1 MSNFEYLLIFLSTAF
16 LSALATLI
24 IKRVAVNKGI
34 VDRPSPRK
42 IHNKPTPLLGGVAI
56 FIAFFLML
64 ILFYEEL
71 IAGALEYHHWL
82 GFFAGAVFLMIG
94 GFLDDKYDLS
104 PKYQIIWP
112 ILAVICVIAGGVEI
126 RKISDPG
133 GGLLYLDQW
142 KILLWQIKENSFYL
156 VLIGDLLI
164 FFWLMG
170 MMYTTKLLDGVDGL
184 VTGLTAIGGAIIF
197 LFTTTTEYY
206 QPDIALASL
215 IFTASC
221 LGFLIFNWNPAKI
234 FLGEGGSLLLGY
246 ILAVLAII
254 SGGKVAIAL
263 LVMGVPILD
272 AGWTILRRIREGKN
286 PFKFPDKKH
295 LHHRLL
301 KIGLSQKQ
309 TVIIF
314 YLLSATFGI
323 GALFLQTEG
332 KIYALVGILII
343 TAFLL
348 FGFGYLDK
356 KARD

>member
-1 MSNFEYLLIFLSTAF
+1 MAIRR
-16 LSALATLI
+16 LA
-24 IKRVAVNKGI
+24 IKQSI
-34 VDRPSPRK
+34 VDKPDPRK
-42 IHNKPTPLLGGVAI
+42 IHHKPIPLLGGGAI
-56 FIAFFLML
+56 FIAFFFML
-64 ILFYEEL
+64 TLFHEEL
-71 IAGALEYHHWL
+71 VAGALEYHHWL
-82 GFFAGAVFLMIG
+82 GFFVGAFFLMIG
-94 GFLDDKYDLS
+94 GLLDDKYDLS

-126 RKISDPG
+126 KKISDPG
-133 GGLLYLDQW
+133 GGVLYLDQW
-142 KILLWQIKENSFYL
+142 KVLLWHIKDTAFYV

-164 FFWLMG
+164 FLWLMG

-197 LFTTTTEYY
+197 LFTTTTQYY

-215 IFTASC
+215 IFTAAC

-272 AGWTILRRIREGKN
+272 TGWTILRRLREGRN

-301 KIGLSQKQ
+301 RVGLTQKQ
-309 TVIIF
+309 TVMIF
-314 YLLSATFGI
+314 YFLSATFGVS
-323 GALFLQTEG
+323 ALFLQTEG
-332 KIYALVGILII
+332 KLYALLSILII
-343 TAFLL
+343 MTLL
-348 FGFGYLDK
+348 VFGFNYLDK
-356 KARD
+356 KTQN